1 MIFLKNVLSSLV
13 AIWLAIVLFVLV
25 GFGIAIVASKDAV
38 KEIKSNSVLEINMM
52 GELND
57 YAPME
62 INPLSEILGFDAQT
76 YGFNA
81 VCKAIESATYDDRIK
96 GISLRNIPENIGWAQ
111 ITALRKMLDT
121 FKQEGK
127 FVYAYDDVYS
137 QKKYY
142 LNSIADSLYISP
154 LGYVEL
160 KGLHSEVL
168 FYKDFQEKYG
178 VKMEVIRHGK
188 YKSAVEPFIA
198 NEMSPANREQISELI
213 TSLWQEVDT
222 SVKASRNIDVEDA
235 VMNLYG
241 KSSESALEHH
251 LIDAI
256 VYEDA
261 YGDML
266 KKKLGRDELRKV
278 SFSDYIMQTSLMDLI
293 EEKSKIAVV
302 YAQGEIIYGQ
312 GELTK
317 IAPDKMIKAL
327 DKAAKDKDVKAIVFR
342 INSPGGSALAS
353 DLIWRAVENARKEK
367 PVIVSMGNLAASGGY
382 YIACAADKIYAEP
395 TTITG
400 SIGVFGVLPNA
411 AELSGNIG
419 IHSQVVST
427 HNNGMHYSAMRPVDE
442 RFKNVV
448 KESIENIYDVFLQR
462 VADGRGMTKE
472 KVNEIAQGRVWTGAS
487 ALEIG
492 LIDELGSLDD
502 AIAYAAS
509 QVELKEYSIM
519 ELPNYE
525 IDFKKMIGLSPFI
538 KAQIGIEE
546 ILPSELVDK
555 AASLKNLFETKS
567 TQARM
572 PFEMKIE

>member
-222 SVKASRNIDVEDA
+222 SVKASRDIDVEDA

-266 KKKLGRDELRKV
+266 KKKLGKDELRKV

-411 AELSGNIG
+411 AELSENIG

>member
-222 SVKASRNIDVEDA
+222 SVKASRDIDVEDA

-266 KKKLGRDELRKV
+266 KKKLGKDELRKV

-411 AELSGNIG
+411 AELSENIG

-427 HNNGMHYSAMRPVDE
+427 HNNGMHYSVMRPVDE

-492 LIDELGSLDD
+492 LVDELGSLDD